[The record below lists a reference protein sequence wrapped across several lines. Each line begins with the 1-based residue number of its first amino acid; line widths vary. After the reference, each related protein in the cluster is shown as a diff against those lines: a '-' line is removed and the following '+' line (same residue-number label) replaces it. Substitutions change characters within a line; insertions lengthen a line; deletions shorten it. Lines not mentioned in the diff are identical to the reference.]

1 MSQHKKWKSS
11 NMMNMS
17 LAWFNHALCGFIY
30 LKHHHTMKVHNY
42 DFQSKL
48 ILKACVYCWF
58 ETTSHYAG
66 LELISFYHSLL
77 SSPFRSL
84 LTCLFRVLFCFCSFA
99 FWEEKLH
106 CSVLNSQK
114 SDTGTLPPTQS
125 LDADWLFGS
134 WRIEG
139 MYFSVSLFPNDLVPD
154 TVSVLRK

>member
-1 MSQHKKWKSS
+1 MPYVVLYISNIITPWKYTI
-11 NMMNMS
+11 MI
-17 LAWFNHALCGFIY
+17 C
-30 LKHHHTMKVHNY
+30 
-42 DFQSKL
+42 QSKL
-48 ILKACVYCWF
+48 ILKASVYCWF
-58 ETTSHYAG
+58 ETTSHYAD

-125 LDADWLFGS
+125 LDAHWLFGS

-139 MYFSVSLFPNDLVPD
+139 MYFSVSLFPNYLVPD
-154 TVSVLRK
+154 TVSVLREWRPMVSREVFAMTGTITRQH